1 MPRDPVTIQRDAAIT
16 ILDVRQQ
23 PLAEGRAHPPVATPR
38 VELAPGLTLGKLNTQ
53 LADLIANACEF
64 RGHFYYS
71 PHRPYGWRYD
81 YVLEQPL
88 DEAHRSRWDQDD
100 VIRLA
105 LALSRFIRDNADSG
119 QYAARVTEY
128 ANGELRV
135 MPYDCGELRHVYTM
149 SDPHDSTTR
158 DWLDADE
165 ARRLAELIAAFRS
178 AGELPRRIRQA
189 FWKLE
194 HTAWEYYADVIL
206 PVLTA
211 GLEGLLSTSN
221 ELPTKQFVTR
231 VPLLAQELGITRVS
245 RTFCSRI
252 YEARSQGAHGGDIEL
267 FQSASRRPAALK
279 MLALLQSVLRAAVL
293 RAIRD
298 ASFRSVFED
307 DALIRNRWPV
317 ERRHRWWRWRR
328 VRI

>member
-1 MPRDPVTIQRDAAIT
+1 VQ
-16 ILDVRQQ
+16 
-23 PLAEGRAHPPVATPR
+23 
-38 VELAPGLTLGKLNTQ
+38 LAPGLTLGKLDTQ

-71 PHRPYGWRYD
+71 PHRAYGWRYD
-81 YVLEQPL
+81 YVLDQPL
-88 DEAHRSRWDQDD
+88 DEAHCSRWDQDEL
-100 VIRLA
+100 IRLA
-105 LALSRFIRDNADSG
+105 LALSRFVRDNADSG
-119 QYAARVTEY
+119 QYAARVTEH

-135 MPYDCGELRHVYTM
+135 MPYDCGELRQVYRM
-149 SDPHDSTTR
+149 SDPHDSVIR

-165 ARRLAELIAAFRS
+165 AHRLAELIEAFRS
-178 AGELPRRIRQA
+178 AGELPRRVGQA

-194 HTAWEYYADVIL
+194 HAAWEYYADVIL
-206 PVLTA
+206 PVLVA
-211 GLEGLLSTSN
+211 GLEGLLTTSN
-221 ELPTKQFVTR
+221 ELPTRQFVTR
-231 VPLLAQELGITRVS
+231 VPLLAQELGIAGVT
-245 RTFCSRI
+245 RTFCSRM

-317 ERRHRWWRWRR
+317 ERRHPWWRRRR